1 MRLQSNQPIS
11 TLCTGQFMKKLFSVL
26 LSASVLTL
34 SACSKQPEQNQNT
47 TNKAESKSQELKTIR
62 LVSTGADTDIWNYI
76 SKLPETAQAGID
88 LKVTNLTDYVVLN
101 TSVASGQ
108 QDVNAFQSFNYLAAY
123 NASNKDQIAAVATTY
138 FEPMGI
144 YANKVKKVEE
154 FPQGSIIAIPNDTA
168 NEARALSLL
177 QSAKLIKLKADFDI
191 GKGTIND
198 IIENPKNLKLKPIQ
212 MTTAVRVKN
221 DVDAIVLGNTL
232 ALEGGLN
239 VLKDSVFHEPA
250 DQTTKVYVNLL
261 GVAEAN
267 KNDPIYTKLGELY
280 HLPKV
285 QKFIVEKFDGTK
297 VEVNKPVSEF
307 SDIK

>member
-1 MRLQSNQPIS
+1 MN
-11 TLCTGQFMKKLFSVL
+11 KLFGIL

-34 SACSKQPEQNQNT
+34 SACGNKPEQNQT
-47 TNKAESKSQELKTIR
+47 SKENDTGSTQTLKTIK
-62 LVSTGADTDIWNYI
+62 LVSTGADTDIWKYI
-76 SKLPETAQAGID
+76 SELPETKQAGID

-101 TSVASGQ
+101 TSVASGE

-123 NASNKDQIAAVATTY
+123 NASNKEKVAAVATTY

-144 YANKVKKVEE
+144 YANTVKSVDQ
-154 FPQGSIIAIPNDTA
+154 FQQGATIAIPNDTA

-177 QSAKLIKLKADFDI
+177 QTAGLIKLKPEFDLA
-191 GKGTIND
+191 KGTVND
-198 IIENPKNLKLKPIQ
+198 VISNPKNLKLKPVQ
-212 MTTAVRVKN
+212 MTTAVRVKK

-239 VLKDSVFHEPA
+239 VLKDSVFREPA
-250 DQTTKVYVNLL
+250 DQSTKLYVNLL

-267 KNDPIYTKLGELY
+267 KNDPAYTKLGELY

-285 QKFIVEKFDGTK
+285 QQFVTEKFSGTK
-297 VEVNKPVSEF
+297 VEVNQPISEF
-307 SDIK
+307 TDIK

>member
-1 MRLQSNQPIS
+1 MN
-11 TLCTGQFMKKLFSVL
+11 KLFGIL

-34 SACSKQPEQNQNT
+34 SACGNKPEQNQT
-47 TNKAESKSQELKTIR
+47 SKENDKGSTQTLKTIK
-62 LVSTGADTDIWNYI
+62 LVSTGADTDIWKYI
-76 SKLPETAQAGID
+76 SELPETKQAGID

-101 TSVASGQ
+101 TSVASGE

-123 NASNKDQIAAVATTY
+123 NASNKEKVAAVATTY

-144 YANKVKKVEE
+144 YANTVKSVDQ
-154 FPQGSIIAIPNDTA
+154 FQQGATIAIPNDTA

-177 QSAKLIKLKADFDI
+177 QTAGLIKLKPEFDLA
-191 GKGTIND
+191 KGTVND
-198 IIENPKNLKLKPIQ
+198 VISNPKNLKLKPVQ
-212 MTTAVRVKN
+212 MTTAIRVKK

-239 VLKDSVFHEPA
+239 VLKDSVFREPA
-250 DQTTKVYVNLL
+250 DQSTKLYVNLL

-267 KNDPIYTKLGELY
+267 KNDPVYTKLGELY

-285 QKFIVEKFDGTK
+285 QQFVTEKFSGTK
-297 VEVNKPVSEF
+297 VEVNQPISEF
-307 SDIK
+307 TDIK

>member
-1 MRLQSNQPIS
+1 MN
-11 TLCTGQFMKKLFSVL
+11 KLFGIL

-34 SACSKQPEQNQNT
+34 SACDNKPEQNQT
-47 TNKAESKSQELKTIR
+47 SKENDKGSNQTLKTIK
-62 LVSTGADTDIWNYI
+62 LVSTGADTDIWKYI
-76 SKLPETAQAGID
+76 SELPETKQAGIE

-101 TSVASGQ
+101 TSVASGE

-123 NASNKDQIAAVATTY
+123 NASNKEKVAAVATTY

-144 YANKVKKVEE
+144 YANTVKSVDQ
-154 FPQGSIIAIPNDTA
+154 FQQGATIAIPNDTA

-177 QSAKLIKLKADFDI
+177 QTAGLIKLKPEFDLA
-191 GKGTIND
+191 KGTVND
-198 IIENPKNLKLKPIQ
+198 VISNPKKLKLKPVQ
-212 MTTAVRVKN
+212 MTTAIRVKK

-239 VLKDSVFHEPA
+239 VLKDSVFREPA
-250 DQTTKVYVNLL
+250 DQSTKLYVNLL

-267 KNDPIYTKLGELY
+267 KNDPVYTKLGELY

-285 QKFIVEKFDGTK
+285 QKFVSDKFSGTK
-297 VEVNKPVSEF
+297 VEVNQPISEF
-307 SDIK
+307 TDIK